1 MKNNETRNIII
12 AWFGALCFFLS
23 TIEYMI
29 PKPLPF
35 LRIGLANLP
44 VMLAIDILPIPS
56 FLILITIKILGQ
68 GIITGT
74 LFSYIFLFS
83 ATGTLSSALIM
94 YAFRKFFPNRMSF
107 AGISVIGA
115 FTSNAAQLLLA
126 RWFIFGPSTWYIAPP
141 FFAVGVFTGTIL
153 GLFANHFAKESL
165 WYVGIKNGSIKIPV
179 ANPILTTN
187 TTKKT
192 TFFNTPIFRIT
203 AGFIFL
209 FTLLF
214 APNIAVQASIV
225 IFSVLLLLLSS
236 KKIALVPVLLMSVSI
251 IFFNLLSPFGKIL
264 AEPFGL
270 KITEGAL
277 LLGIKKALTVEGM
290 IFISRWMLLPG
301 FSFPGKGGIL
311 LGQTFMV
318 LRHLTERKSRFNPK
332 EPIRSIDAIMS
343 LDD

>member
-1 MKNNETRNIII
+1 MQNKETRNITI

-83 ATGTLSSALIM
+83 AAGTLSSALIM
-94 YAFRKFFPNRMSF
+94 YAFRKLFPSKMSF

-115 FTSNAAQLLLA
+115 FTSNAAQLILA

-141 FFAVGVFTGTIL
+141 FFAVGVLSGTIL

-165 WYVGIKNGSIKIPV
+165 WYIGLKNGSIKIPV
-179 ANPILTTN
+179 VDPLLAKVATR
-187 TTKKT
+187 KKH
-192 TFFNTPIFRIT
+192 FFNAPSFRIT
-203 AGFIFL
+203 VGLA
-209 FTLLF
+209 LLF
-214 APNIAVQASIV
+214 SLLFVRSLTIQAIIV
-225 IFSVLLLLLSS
+225 ILSVFLLLLSS
-236 KKIALVPVLLMSVSI
+236 KKIALVPVILMSVSI
-251 IFFNLLSPFGKIL
+251 ILFNLLTPFGKIL
-264 AEPFGL
+264 GEPFGL
-270 KITEGAL
+270 RITEGAL

-290 IFISRWMLLPG
+290 IFISRWMLQPG

-311 LGQTFMV
+311 LNQTFMV